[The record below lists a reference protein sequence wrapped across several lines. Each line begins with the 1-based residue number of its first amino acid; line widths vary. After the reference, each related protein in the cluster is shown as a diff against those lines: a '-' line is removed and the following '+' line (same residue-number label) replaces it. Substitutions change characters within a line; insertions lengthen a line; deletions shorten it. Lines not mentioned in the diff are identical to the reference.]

1 MLTDEYV
8 NPCTPGLALGTCI
21 GCGVRV
27 VAVTLNPWDQCVQCA
42 RDKRADDTGQM
53 RLR

>member
-1 MLTDEYV
+1 MDDWV
-8 NPCTPGLALGTCI
+8 RPWIPGLPQGDCT

-42 RDKRADDTGQM
+42 KDKRTDDTGQM